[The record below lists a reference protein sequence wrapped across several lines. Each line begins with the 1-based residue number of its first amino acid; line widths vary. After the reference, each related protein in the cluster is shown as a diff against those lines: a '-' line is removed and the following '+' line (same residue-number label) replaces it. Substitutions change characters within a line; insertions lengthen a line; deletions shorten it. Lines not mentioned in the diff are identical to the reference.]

1 MKKFVLALALGTFA
15 TSAALAET
23 SFQTVDAD
31 ADGGVTYA
39 EAVNA
44 GMPWSEDQFK
54 SADQNADGVLDETEF
69 KAALL

>member
-1 MKKFVLALALGTFA
+1 MRKLILTIAFGSFA
-15 TSAALAET
+15 VSSALAET
-23 SFQTVDAD
+23 SFQTVDTD
-31 ADGGVTYA
+31 ANGGISYV